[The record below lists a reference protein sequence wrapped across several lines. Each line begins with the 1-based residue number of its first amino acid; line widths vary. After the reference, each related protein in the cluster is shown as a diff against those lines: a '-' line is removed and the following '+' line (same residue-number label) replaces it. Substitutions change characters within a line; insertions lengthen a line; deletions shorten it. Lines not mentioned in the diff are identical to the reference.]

1 MPKSRK
7 TVPIYEY
14 PNKIN
19 GQIRYYIRPYINGK
33 QIKKRLD
40 ENGKMWLGRDGYN
53 RAIDE
58 IYRLERDLK
67 SVSIDTTFN
76 ELVNIYLD
84 NIKDEIKKSTYYNY
98 LGCIENTILP
108 YFNKKRVIDYN
119 KMDILNWKDKI
130 KIKKY
135 SIGYAR
141 KCYRILANIFD
152 ISKNF
157 GFKDN
162 IVKEVDNF
170 KLSESKVIKDDEKI
184 RYITYNEFNKFIAVI
199 DDIMWKTFFIFLYY
213 TGCRKGEVIALTWN
227 DINFNDNIIEIN
239 KTLNSKLKGSYE
251 ITNTKN
257 SQNRK
262 IKMSNVLIEQL
273 NKYKNYLIKN
283 KMYNKDNYVF
293 GNDRFLPLTTIE
305 NKKRKYFKLSK
316 VKEITIHEFRHSHV
330 SLLINEYLKSGQT
343 DATKFFI
350 MMSSR
355 MGHTIEV
362 MQSTYMHLFPTIQNE
377 IIDLL
382 NNL

>member
-1 MPKSRK
+1 MPKTNKSI
-7 TVPIYEY
+7 PIYEY
-14 PNKIN
+14 PEKYN
-19 GQIRYYIRPYINGK
+19 GQTRYYIRPYVNGK

-58 IYRLERDLK
+58 IYRLERNLK
-67 SVSIDTTFN
+67 NVSVDVTFN

-108 YFNKKRVIDYN
+108 YFNKERIIDYN

-130 KIKKY
+130 KTKKY

-141 KCYRILANIFD
+141 KCYRILVNIFD

-162 IVKEVDNF
+162 IVKEIDNF
-170 KLSESKVIKDDEKI
+170 KLSESKVVKDDEKI
-184 RYITYNEFNKFIAVI
+184 RYITYNEFNKFIAVV
-199 DDIMWKTFFIFLYY
+199 DNIMWKTFFTFLYY

-227 DINFNDNIIEIN
+227 DINFKDNVIEIN

-262 IKMSNVLIEQL
+262 IKMSNTLIEQL
-273 NKYKNYLIKN
+273 DEYKKYLIKN
-283 KMYNKDNYVF
+283 RMYNKNNYVF

-305 NKKRKYFKLSK
+305 NNKHKYFKLSK

>member
-1 MPKSRK
+1 MPKTNKSI
-7 TVPIYEY
+7 PIYEY
-14 PNKIN
+14 PEKYN
-19 GQIRYYIRPYINGK
+19 GQTRYYIRPYVNGK

-58 IYRLERDLK
+58 IYKLERNLK
-67 SVSIDTTFN
+67 NVSVDVTFN

-108 YFNKKRVIDYN
+108 YFNKERIIDYN

-130 KIKKY
+130 KAKKY

-141 KCYRILANIFD
+141 KCYRILVNIFD

-162 IVKEVDNF
+162 IVKEIDNF
-170 KLSESKVIKDDEKI
+170 KLSESKVVKDDEKI
-184 RYITYNEFNKFIAVI
+184 RYITYNEFNKFIAVV
-199 DDIMWKTFFIFLYY
+199 DNIMWKTFFTFLYY

-227 DINFNDNIIEIN
+227 DINFSDNVIEIN

-262 IKMSNVLIEQL
+262 IKMSNTLIEQL
-273 NKYKNYLIKN
+273 DEYKKYLIKN
-283 KMYNKDNYVF
+283 RMYNKNNYVF

-305 NKKRKYFKLSK
+305 NNKHKYFKLSK